1 MKHVL
6 LALCL
11 SGAIVSAPTA
21 LDFTP
26 ELNVHDDD
34 VVSAS
39 PSSPLQATEIVGLPS
54 EQDEVHAVVVDTPQ
68 VISLA
73 YASPETWGSLPIPV
87 EPYEQPAATPG
98 FQLATNEVKS
108 TAN

>member
-73 YASPETWGSLPIPV
+73 YASPETWAVYRYRLNRMSNLRQHQGSSLPRM
-87 EPYEQPAATPG
+87 
-98 FQLATNEVKS
+98 K
-108 TAN
+108 